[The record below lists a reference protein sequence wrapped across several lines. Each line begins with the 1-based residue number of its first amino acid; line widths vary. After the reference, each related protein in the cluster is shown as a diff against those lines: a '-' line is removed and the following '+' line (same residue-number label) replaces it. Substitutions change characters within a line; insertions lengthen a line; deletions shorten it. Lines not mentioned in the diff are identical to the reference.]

1 MEALHDLLEVN
12 RHILDDTIFLPILSL
27 DECPHNNLDE
37 GDAMTVVHE
46 NGWSFLGHALAGKK
60 TINNRHLT

>member
-1 MEALHDLLEVN
+1 MEALH
-12 RHILDDTIFLPILSL
+12 ILDDRIFLPILSL

-46 NGWSFLGHALAGKK
+46 NGWSFLGHALAEKK
-60 TINNRHLT
+60 NKE